1 MVQKNILVSILINNY
16 NNQKFLKKSIF
27 SCLNQTYKNLEII
40 IFDDNSTDNSL
51 KILKKIKN
59 SKLKKIFS
67 SKKKQTPS
75 ISLNQFNAIKKSF
88 LKSKGEIIFLLDS
101 DDYFLKN
108 KVEYIVDLFKQ
119 EKNLNFVQDNPIYFY
134 PSKNLQIK
142 KKPRKKYFPM
152 HTWPYI
158 NPTSTMV
165 FKRNFLKKLLKDI
178 SFSDKSFERIS
189 FDARAFIYVYF
200 FEKNYLC
207 LNKSLTVYTQN
218 IHGYTIK
225 GYEKRNFNWWERRFE
240 QHTYVKNLFKK
251 KKKFHF
257 RFIDYYLTNL
267 IRILL

>member
-1 MVQKNILVSILINNY
+1 MVQENILVSILINNY

-40 IFDDNSTDNSL
+40 IFDDKSTDNSK
-51 KILKKIKN
+51 KILRKIKNKKIK
-59 SKLKKIFS
+59 KIFNLRKKSGS
-67 SKKKQTPS
+67 SA
-75 ISLNQFNAIKKSF
+75 LNQLNAINRSF
-88 LKSKGEIIFLLDS
+88 LKSKGDLIFLLDG

-108 KVEYIVDLFKQ
+108 KIKFVVNLFNK
-119 EKNLNFVQDNPIYFY
+119 EKELNFIQDNPIYFY
-134 PSKNLQIK
+134 PNKNLKVEKKLK
-142 KKPRKKYFPM
+142 KKFFTL
-152 HTWPYI
+152 HTWPYF

-178 SFSDKSFERIS
+178 SFSNNSFQRIS

-225 GYEKRNFNWWERRFE
+225 GYEKRNLNWWERRFE

-257 RFIDYYLTNL
+257 KFIDYYLTNL
-267 IRILL
+267 IKILL